1 MPTSRDQFAGTRG
14 TSPVLK
20 TTVTPGHA
28 RTYHPASGPRPVD
41 LGFSGTLLGPPVV
54 ELAQR
59 LGVSIEDTVRFRAV
73 TRECIRSRELAR
85 LSVRDVATGFA
96 LRNIVSPTSN
106 RATSSESSPRRFGN
120 TSARSASLVGMPSGL
135 VWARS
140 WRSGS
145 RGRP

>member
-1 MPTSRDQFAGTRG
+1 MAKEKKEPSLPATNTGIVPKSLVPEITRA
-14 TSPVLK
+14 V
-20 TTVTPGHA
+20 
-28 RTYHPASGPRPVD
+28 
-41 LGFSGTLLGPPVV
+41 GTLLGPPVV

-106 RATSSESSPRRFGN
+106 RATSSESSPRCFGN
-120 TSARSASLVGMPSGL
+120 TSACWASLAGMPSGL
-135 VWARS
+135 V
-140 WRSGS
+140 
-145 RGRP
+145 